1 MKKILVSALAVM
13 LMTSVSFASGIST
26 GNMSVLNFDGGVKLH
41 AYGTGDNMNDYCY
54 IIETPEGLVL
64 LESTAYRENVKAL
77 ADYIAS
83 LGKPLVGALLSYH
96 PNGYKSYGDVK
107 IYATENA
114 LKSWAEGGSVWG
126 LTQSFIKGMGDK
138 VAEDLPAEAEI
149 VAEGQTVKLAGLDFV
164 ILHESDGEDYGV
176 YIPAINAVYRHMMGS
191 KTHNIL
197 PAVPYIEAE
206 IAELKDYQSKNY
218 ALILT
223 SHNAPEGKAAVAEK
237 IVYLEKVLELAK
249 SSKNRAE
256 FISSVKEAFPD
267 YNGEAYL
274 EMSAGALFAE

>member
-83 LGKPLVGALLSYH
+83 LGKPLAGALLSYH

-237 IVYLEKVLELAK
+237 IAYLEKVLELAK